1 MDFLDLGLFGLFLIC
16 FLAATILPLA
26 SEAVLIAFLFA
37 GYDPIASFLAASIGN
52 TLGGTT
58 NYFLGMLGHPEKLK
72 ARLQHKDR
80 FEKFESWIHRYGYWL
95 GLLSWTPF
103 IGDPLTIA
111 LGYFRVPFFPLLI
124 LMAAGK
130 FARYYVIVFLFD
142 Y

>member
-1 MDFLDLGLFGLFLIC
+1 M
-16 FLAATILPLA
+16 
-26 SEAVLIAFLFA
+26 
-37 GYDPIASFLAASIGN
+37 ASFLAASIGN

-58 NYFLGMLGHPEKLK
+58 NYFIGMLGHPEKLK

-80 FEKFESWIHRYGYWL
+80 FERFENWIHKYGYWL

-124 LMAAGK
+124 LMAIGK